1 MSLSKYH
8 KKLILNRIY
17 FLDKKSK
24 LIIEKGFYSG
34 TYSIVVPKK
43 ENSKVSHKILFIVKR
58 NSSDDFELITKK
70 ISLNLTPFTEKE
82 KLILLKGKILHTSK
96 KIFFIH
102 KMMNTVLSITTN
114 SLKDFLKNRQLKFKK
129 SISLYYTYNKV
140 LSSSQIEAIAMGKN
154 VTLAVNVFTKK
165 NISKGIITKTIT
177 VDPSFFRG
185 VNSFN
190 LKTIYPQILR
200 QQNKRNQN
208 V

>member
-1 MSLSKYH
+1 M
-8 KKLILNRIY
+8 
-17 FLDKKSK
+17 
-24 LIIEKGFYSG
+24 
-34 TYSIVVPKK
+34 
-43 ENSKVSHKILFIVKR
+43 
-58 NSSDDFELITKK
+58 
-70 ISLNLTPFTEKE
+70 
-82 KLILLKGKILHTSK
+82 KGKILHTSK

-129 SISLYYTYNKV
+129 SISVYYTYNKV

-177 VDPSFFRG
+177 ADPSFFRG

>member
-1 MSLSKYH
+1 
-8 KKLILNRIY
+8 
-17 FLDKKSK
+17 
-24 LIIEKGFYSG
+24 G

-177 VDPSFFRG
+177 VGPSFFRG